1 MKNKKLLW
9 PIIFFVIGCIILAVG
24 LFVDPTLYK
33 SLIHTDKNLK
43 YVGGYI
49 NDFAQYTAYTLRAL
63 GAAAAISSFLG
74 FVFHKQLVDIC
85 SAKTSI
91 VAVCISGFVS
101 SGIYSALGMYI
112 YAFTGSSTYP
122 IRSKSSAIGGLI
134 SALGVF
140 ILWWLYS
147 WLRSKQKSK
156 KGTLFDVTVAF
167 IFTPGFFCLAVAV
180 WYYLNAMFS
189 GRTY

>member
-9 PIIFFVIGCIILAVG
+9 PIIFFVIGCITLAVG
-24 LFVDPTLYK
+24 WLVDPTLYET
-33 SLIHTDKNLK
+33 LILRNEK
-43 YVGGYI
+43 YWGYI
-49 NDFAQYTAYTLRAL
+49 YSFDWYTAYTLRAL
-63 GAAAAISSFLG
+63 GAATTISSFLG
-74 FVFHKQLVDIC
+74 FVFHKQLADIC
-85 SAKTSI
+85 SFKTSI
-91 VAVCISGFVS
+91 AAIGISGFIGSGLVS
-101 SGIYSALGMYI
+101 VLEMLSSTPSMY
-112 YAFTGSSTYP
+112 YTYP
-122 IRSKSSAIGGLI
+122 IKSKAAGIGGLI